1 MTTPDFVAPVDASE
15 KRLARKADYEAGITR
30 GTTCASPPDACDLCG
45 RGFARRAFFVDG
57 QLRGELMWGNL
68 CGECFFERGE
78 GIGWGDGQLYA
89 HRTDGSWL
97 LVAGFPPDD

>member
-1 MTTPDFVAPVDASE
+1 
-15 KRLARKADYEAGITR
+15 
-30 GTTCASPPDACDLCG
+30 
-45 RGFARRAFFVDG
+45 VDG